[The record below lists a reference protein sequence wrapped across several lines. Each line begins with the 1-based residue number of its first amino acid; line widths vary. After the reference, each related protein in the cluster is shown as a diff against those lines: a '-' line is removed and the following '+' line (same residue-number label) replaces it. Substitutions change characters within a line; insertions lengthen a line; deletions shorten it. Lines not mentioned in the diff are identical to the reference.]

1 MSPVI
6 PVANRPDNES
16 RPHVLVISF
25 SDLAQDARV
34 RRQLEALRGSC
45 SLTTAALAPSGLEG
59 VAHIA
64 LPAGDAHM
72 QLPWLPRKIASAHIR
87 LRRYLFKELLKSHDK
102 FYWDGVM
109 RDALARL
116 RHLRPDV
123 IIANDIEAL
132 PLAIAVAD
140 GRSKV
145 IFDAH
150 EYSPRQHDG
159 NPAWVRQFQ
168 AFNTHLCRTY
178 MPKADACFTVSKGI
192 ADAYHELTGVM
203 PDVLVNAPAYEDL
216 SPVPLGAGRIRLVHH
231 GNANRHRRIEDLISM
246 MDGLEDTYE
255 IHLFLMPADT
265 PEYMARI
272 QEMCAV
278 RSYVQLHNPIPPEH
292 IARTINQYDIGVHHL
307 HAESFNHL
315 HALPNKFFEFV
326 QARLAVAISP
336 NPAMAGL
343 TIEHDLGVVAADHQH
358 SSLREAILSM
368 DRSRIMAC
376 KLNAHRSAHT
386 LSSQTGSVLLR
397 STVERLLKT
406 TT

>member
-1 MSPVI
+1 MSPVASS
-6 PVANRPDNES
+6 ANSTDRAT

-45 SLTTAALAPSGLEG
+45 SLTTAALSPSGLEG
-59 VAHIA
+59 IAHIA
-64 LPAGDAHM
+64 LPSGDAHVH
-72 QLPWLPRKIASAHIR
+72 LPWLPRKLASAQIR
-87 LRRYLFKELLKSHDK
+87 LRRYLFKELLKDHDQ

-109 RDALARL
+109 RGALSRL

-123 IIANDIEAL
+123 IIANDIDAL

-140 GRSKV
+140 GHSKV

-168 AFNTHLCRTY
+168 ALNTYLCRTY

-192 ADAYHELTGVM
+192 AEAYHELTGVM

-216 SPVPLGAGRIRLVHH
+216 SPLPLGAARIRLVHH

-255 IHLFLMPADT
+255 FHLYLMPADT

-272 QEMCAV
+272 QEMCAE
-278 RSYVQLHNPIPPEH
+278 RSFIHLHKPIPPEQ
-292 IARTINQYDIGVHHL
+292 IARTINHYDIGVHHL
-307 HAESFNHL
+307 HTDSFNHL

-336 NPAMAGL
+336 NPAMAAL
-343 TIEHDLGVVAADHQH
+343 TVEHDLGAVAADHHH

-386 LSSQTGSVLLR
+386 LSSQTGSALLC

-406 TT
+406 AK